1 MNWKERADEILKKYD
16 NAKKIYNETVLKQKE
31 KEYTQEA
38 RNLLDEYREQKSKRV
53 NVLEAEIKSVQESI
67 EKIGKA
73 PIFNLDHY
81 FNYHEIKSEYGAVLD
96 RKKVI
101 DVTYIEGIRYLT
113 DYVQKTLNR
122 LTDVEEYSRAVNE
135 ILGADNE
142 QALTVL
148 HELILDGYYP
158 SFVRSEDV
166 EHNNQGI
173 GARIAD
179 GLKSSSPEFKEVA
192 ATHEKVKNAYKK
204 VTYPKDLYALEEKV
218 ETLKKESFKLR
229 GFTGGDDT
237 EIYLSNVVSRLS
249 VTDHLF
255 R

>member
-1 MNWKERADEILKKYD
+1 MNWKTRADEIFKKFE
-16 NAKKIYNETVLKQKE
+16 NAKNVYNENVLRQKE
-31 KEYTQEA
+31 KEYTREA
-38 RNLLDEYREQKSKRV
+38 QDLLAEYREQKSKRIDV
-53 NVLEAEIKSVQESI
+53 VDAEIKAVNEKI

-81 FNYHEIKSEYGAVLD
+81 FNYHEIKSEYGSVLD

-113 DYVQKTLNR
+113 DYVRKTLNR
-122 LTDVEEYSRAVNE
+122 VTDVEDYSRAVSE
-135 ILGADNE
+135 ILGANNE

-148 HELILDGYYP
+148 HELVLDGYYP
-158 SFVRSEDV
+158 SFVPTEDV
-166 EHNNQGI
+166 ERNNLST
-173 GARIAD
+173 GANLAG
-179 GLKSSSPEFKEVA
+179 GLKAWSHEFKEVT

-204 VTYPKDLYALEEKV
+204 ATYPKELYALEEKV
-218 ETLKKESFKLR
+218 EALKKESFKLK

-237 EIYLSNVVSRLS
+237 ELYLNNVVSRLS
-249 VTDHLF
+249 VTDQFF